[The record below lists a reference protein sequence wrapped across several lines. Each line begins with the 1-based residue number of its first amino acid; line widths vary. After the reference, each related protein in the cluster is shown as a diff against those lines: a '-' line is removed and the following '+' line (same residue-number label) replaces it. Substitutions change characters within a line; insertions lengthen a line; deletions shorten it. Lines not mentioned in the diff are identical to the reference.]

1 MTKKEIFATIITVLN
16 GFDCHDYD
24 EFLNHE
30 IDLLAKK
37 RSSDS
42 KSPTKRQ
49 KENIEV
55 KERIAA
61 VLTDEGQTVT
71 EILKKLDDAELTNQ
85 RVSALLKQMGARK
98 EIVKGKSYFFA

>member
-1 MTKKEIFATIITVLN
+1 MTKKETFATIITVLN

-37 RSSDS
+37 RSSGS

-98 EIVKGKSYFFA
+98 EVIKGKSYFFA

>member
-1 MTKKEIFATIITVLN
+1 MTKKENFATIITVLN
-16 GFDCHDYD
+16 DFGCHDYD
-24 EFLNHE
+24 DFLSHE
-30 IDLLAKK
+30 IDLLEKK
-37 RSSDS
+37 RATGS

-49 KENIEV
+49 KENVEI

-61 VLTDEGQTVT
+61 VLSDEGQTVT

-85 RVSALLKQMGARK
+85 RISALLKQMGARK